1 MFHHFKIMKYLIS
14 FIFTFIFLSNSFCY
28 ADRIKDM
35 ASLAG
40 VRSNQLVG
48 YGLVIGLAKTGD
60 GSVNLTKQS
69 IAAMIAQFVVMQST
83 GVNDYYPESQYI
95 WGYDVPKKWNDYKIF
110 YENMDRTNI
119 IIQAESRGIDEIHG
133 SELRNP
139 LSVNVKSPNNFS
151 SLNSFLGNI
160 EKHRISHLV
169 VDGKNDRPEFLN
181 DIFYN
186 EEKYLET

>member
-1 MFHHFKIMKYLIS
+1 
-14 FIFTFIFLSNSFCY
+14 
-28 ADRIKDM
+28 
-35 ASLAG
+35 
-40 VRSNQLVG
+40 
-48 YGLVIGLAKTGD
+48 
-60 GSVNLTKQS
+60 
-69 IAAMIAQFVVMQST
+69 
-83 GVNDYYPESQYI
+83 
-95 WGYDVPKKWNDYKIF
+95 
-110 YENMDRTNI
+110 MDRTNI

-139 LSVNVKSPNNFS
+139 PSVYVKSPNNFS

-186 EEKYLET
+186 EEKYTFLEKIYDTKDMNLDYHVKIFEINYEEFEKVVNSSDNTYTKLLE